1 MIIDIHNAADR
12 RKYGGKIRAWLDGED
27 VTDRCFYFDT
37 RRGIVRLYQRD
48 AKGHLFAVNL
58 DGKPRVAT
66 EERTSRVRWDWR
78 EKNVEPKAT
87 QSHANFP
94 GGRDE

>member
-48 AKGHLFAVNL
+48 AKGHLFAVN
-58 DGKPRVAT
+58 
-66 EERTSRVRWDWR
+66 
-78 EKNVEPKAT
+78 
-87 QSHANFP
+87 
-94 GGRDE
+94 